1 MSIAYW
7 CILVAAVLPYVWV
20 AIAKSGAPGYNN
32 KDPRGWIAKQENYR
46 VRNAH
51 AAHLNAFEA
60 FPTFAAGVLMAQFAG
75 VAASR
80 ISVLALAFVAFRVL
94 HGIFYLGAIHRLR
107 SLCWLGGLACVIT
120 LMVQAAFK
128 IAA

>member
-1 MSIAYW
+1 M
-7 CILVAAVLPYVWV
+7 
-20 AIAKSGAPGYNN
+20 
-32 KDPRGWIAKQENYR
+32 
-46 VRNAH
+46 
-51 AAHLNAFEA
+51 
-60 FPTFAAGVLMAQFAG
+60 
-75 VAASR
+75 
-80 ISVLALAFVAFRVL
+80 LALAFVAFRVL